1 MSKDNKENNIE
12 TEPTYHMVVYCD
24 GSAVPNPGFYGTG
37 LHGYIYS
44 DISLNTKSG
53 DRPGKFFITDM
64 GYIEN
69 GQMGDKAKT
78 VIPLTYI
85 DGYRSNNG
93 ISSNNVG
100 EIDGI
105 QIAIEEAL
113 NNPKYK
119 ISSIY
124 IKTDSRYAM
133 GVFEKAKG
141 PVTVWD
147 TPGRPNIE
155 KYWLA
160 KDVLEK
166 AKEADL
172 HINIVKVLG
181 HSTAIGNHLADR
193 MAFLGR
199 DLSTKYS
206 KDETVIEYT
215 DSKYWK
221 PKIVKNHLINFK
233 NLFFMKGLGNPNLY
247 TIINYGTDVELGKKT
262 NSATFGLVK
271 LHEPIEYIN
280 SVIDKFNSYL
290 GSKSV
295 ISTIDLKVLYSQRML
310 HYYKLFKDEI
320 LIPSPRGRKY
330 LSVLEEDIVCSEVYP
345 PGLAKSAL
353 DKTLILNNII
363 YDYEH
368 EKNMFHYV
376 DITDKIYG
384 LDDKGKVKTILN
396 QTDTILDVP
405 IDCGVI
411 KLEVGIDI
419 IDRNALKN
427 LEKEETKV
435 YLVYTYK
442 SETSVQYW
450 SLVNATKTNDVGV
463 YCNFYTDYLFCK
475 K

>member
-1 MSKDNKENNIE
+1 MSKDNEENNIE
-12 TEPTYHMVVYCD
+12 IEPTYHMVVYSD
-24 GSAVPNPGFYGTG
+24 GSAVPNPGFYGAG

-44 DISLNTKSG
+44 DNSLNTKSG
-53 DRPGKFFITDM
+53 DRPNKFFITDM

-93 ISSNNVG
+93 IGSNNVG

-133 GVFEKAKG
+133 SVFEKAKG

-147 TPGRPNIE
+147 TPDRPNVE

-199 DLSTKYS
+199 NLSTKYS
-206 KDETVIEYT
+206 KDETVIKYT
-215 DSKYWK
+215 NPRYWK
-221 PKIVKNHLINFK
+221 PKIVKNPLINFK
-233 NLFFMKGLGNPNLY
+233 NLFFMKGLGSPNLY
-247 TIINYGTDVELGKKT
+247 SILNYGDVELGKKT
-262 NSATFGLVK
+262 NTATFGLVK
-271 LHEPIEYIN
+271 LNEPVSYIN
-280 SVIDKFNSYL
+280 DIMDQFNNYL
-290 GSKSV
+290 GTKSV
-295 ISTIDLKVLYSQRML
+295 ISTIELSVLYSQRML
-310 HYYKLFKDEI
+310 HYYNLFKNEI

-353 DKTLILNNII
+353 DKTLVLNNII

-368 EKNMFHYV
+368 EKNMFHYIE
-376 DITDKIYG
+376 ITDKIYG
-384 LDDKGKVKTILN
+384 IDKNNKPKILLT
-396 QTDTILDVP
+396 QADSIIDVP
-405 IDCGVI
+405 IECGVI

-419 IDRNALKN
+419 LNRNLLKN
-427 LEKEETKV
+427 IENEGTKV
-435 YLVYTYK
+435 YLVYVYK
-442 SETSVQYW
+442 SETSVEYW
-450 SLVNATKTNDVGV
+450 SLIHATKTNDIGI